1 MWRPAELVTFMKK
14 YVLAAVA
21 AAVVTLTLYVGI
33 RWFAYGRFLETT
45 DNAYL
50 KADTIILSPK
60 IAGRI
65 EQVAI
70 EDNSVVHAG
79 DILVV
84 IEDSDYAAQLRQ
96 AEAEVAARKAALDA
110 IQLKIALANAE
121 VAGAAATVKSTEAS
135 LTLQKI
141 ERQRAAELA
150 KESFATKRTLDQAN
164 AALKDWSGR
173 LDGAS
178 AGLDAAKASAGIAEA
193 QEQEAAAALKVAEA
207 RLELARQNLENTRV
221 RAPKDG
227 VAGNLAARDGQYV
240 NPGQRLV
247 SIVPISEVYV
257 VANFKET
264 QIGRIRPG
272 AKVKLEVDAYPGV
285 EIDGEVDSL
294 APASGAEF
302 SLLPP
307 ENATGNFTKVVQRM
321 PVRIK
326 VTRAPASL
334 ALLPGLS
341 VTASVDTRGG
351 ETGPPTALFSPRKA
365 AETETSL

>member
-1 MWRPAELVTFMKK
+1 MKK
-14 YVLAAVA
+14 YALAAVA
-21 AAVVTLTLYVGI
+21 AALITTLGYASL
-33 RWFAYGRFLETT
+33 RWFAHGRYIEAT

-50 KADTIILSPK
+50 KADTIIISSK
-60 IAGRI
+60 IPGRI
-65 EQVAI
+65 DHVAI
-70 EDNSVVHAG
+70 ADNAVVRAG

-96 AEAEVAARKAALDA
+96 AEAEVMAQQAALDG
-110 IQLKIALANAE
+110 IRLKIPQAGAQ

-135 LTLQKI
+135 LTLQKL
-141 ERQRAAELA
+141 ERQRAADLA

-173 LDGAS
+173 LEGAA
-178 AGLDAAKASAGIAEA
+178 AGLDAAKSTALIAEA
-193 QEQEAAAALKVAEA
+193 QEQEAAALLAIAQA
-207 RLELARQNLENTRV
+207 RLDLARQNLDNTKV

-247 SIVPISEVYV
+247 SVIPLTEVYV

-272 AKVKLEVDAYPGV
+272 AKVLLEVDAYPGI
-285 EIDGEVDSL
+285 EIEGEVDSL
-294 APASGAEF
+294 SPASGAEF

-307 ENATGNFTKVVQRM
+307 ENATGNFTKVVQRL
-321 PVRIK
+321 PVRIV
-326 VTRAPASL
+326 VTHAPASV

-341 VTASVDTRGG
+341 VTAAVDTRGG
-351 ETGPPTALFSPRKA
+351 DKGPPMALFSPRRNDGEGGA
-365 AETETSL
+365 DSSL